1 MEDIIKVCSLY
12 ELKRKMVIIHMNDLP
27 VIFLKR
33 VFVGF
38 FKVVKNSHNGSLLGS
53 IKGFC
58 RPRTEKE

>member
-1 MEDIIKVCSLY
+1 
-12 ELKRKMVIIHMNDLP
+12 MVSIHMNDLP

-53 IKGFC
+53 TEGFC